1 MVCQILK
8 IQDLAIQDFANVLR
22 IFENHSRFGNSVLK
36 GHCHAIWQLSKKLG
50 GLLKSPAAT
59 DGMNENGLKLGKNGQ
74 LFRVLMLRVP
84 KILKK
89 YIMFSPL

>member
-22 IFENHSRFGNSVLK
+22 IFENHSRFDNSVLK
-36 GHCHAIWQLSKKLG
+36 GHCHAIWQLYKKLG

-59 DGMNENGLKLGKNGQ
+59 DCMNKNGLKLGKMAN
-74 LFRVLMLRVP
+74 F
-84 KILKK
+84 
-89 YIMFSPL
+89 FEF